1 MKIYSIYS
9 KRKRKKFIFNDNVQK
24 NSILNNFNLLA
35 EHNLNYVKSLNSI
48 YRNYLINS
56 YKNDNITDDN
66 LRKIS
71 YQKLKHLK
79 INIKHSEKLL
89 KEFDEKYIFNI
100 IEDIP
105 RKNIS
110 ETLVLNDFN
119 NSEENKSLNISYI
132 NKKEKE
138 KKINNQKENISVKN
152 AICLKNENHLK
163 FNNIKTYTS
172 KDFHSG
178 VKKTRNNFKKYL
190 NMAKYLKNNSKRL
203 KSADNSS
210 NLYEKINNINKKE
223 DNKQNN
229 NSLYKEKILQQKSKS
244 KNNLL
249 FIPKTKTITYKSFIR
264 SSSAINRTYKT
275 IINKNKKNINFISS
289 KTENNNKSDLNNNFT
304 NTSNRITSAT
314 NNIRKINHLT
324 SSSLNSIDI
333 KKKRLHSS
341 LLISSMNKIRYN
353 STKKARETSK
363 SINYIAFKT
372 INEGN
377 IINYELRRN
386 YSTHKEPSIILKRK
400 NILSES
406 LNNDKIEHTDK
417 MDLNKLR
424 SELNLKN
431 SNGLFGK
438 INEIDIMKND
448 LKKMGKRLSKD
459 YMKIL
464 KPITRGIIRQDI
476 LANKQL
482 IYNVGIENRK
492 IRKKYF
498 KNFGKLTNLKKQKKL
513 IENYVIN

>member
-1 MKIYSIYS
+1 
-9 KRKRKKFIFNDNVQK
+9 
-24 NSILNNFNLLA
+24 
-35 EHNLNYVKSLNSI
+35 
-48 YRNYLINS
+48 
-56 YKNDNITDDN
+56 
-66 LRKIS
+66 
-71 YQKLKHLK
+71 
-79 INIKHSEKLL
+79 
-89 KEFDEKYIFNI
+89 
-100 IEDIP
+100 
-105 RKNIS
+105 
-110 ETLVLNDFN
+110 
-119 NSEENKSLNISYI
+119 
-132 NKKEKE
+132 
-138 KKINNQKENISVKN
+138 
-152 AICLKNENHLK
+152 
-163 FNNIKTYTS
+163 
-172 KDFHSG
+172 
-178 VKKTRNNFKKYL
+178 
-190 NMAKYLKNNSKRL
+190 MAKYLKNNSKRL

-275 IINKNKKNINFISS
+275 IINKNKKNINFISY
-289 KTENNNKSDLNNNFT
+289 KTENNNKSNLNNNLT

-386 YSTHKEPSIILKRK
+386 YSSHKEQSIILTRK

-464 KPITRGIIRQDI
+464 KPIARGIIRQDI
-476 LANKQL
+476 LANKKL

-498 KNFGKLTNLKKQKKL
+498 KNFDKLTNFKKQKKL
-513 IENYVIN
+513 IENYIIN

>member
-1 MKIYSIYS
+1 
-9 KRKRKKFIFNDNVQK
+9 
-24 NSILNNFNLLA
+24 
-35 EHNLNYVKSLNSI
+35 
-48 YRNYLINS
+48 
-56 YKNDNITDDN
+56 
-66 LRKIS
+66 
-71 YQKLKHLK
+71 
-79 INIKHSEKLL
+79 
-89 KEFDEKYIFNI
+89 
-100 IEDIP
+100 
-105 RKNIS
+105 
-110 ETLVLNDFN
+110 
-119 NSEENKSLNISYI
+119 
-132 NKKEKE
+132 
-138 KKINNQKENISVKN
+138 
-152 AICLKNENHLK
+152 
-163 FNNIKTYTS
+163 
-172 KDFHSG
+172 
-178 VKKTRNNFKKYL
+178 
-190 NMAKYLKNNSKRL
+190 MAKYLKNDSKRL

-223 DNKQNN
+223 DKKKNN
-229 NSLYKEKILQQKSKS
+229 YCFYKEKILQQNLKS

-275 IINKNKKNINFISS
+275 IINKNKKNINFVSS

-304 NTSNRITSAT
+304 NTSNRITCAT

-324 SSSLNSIDI
+324 SSSMNSIDI

-341 LLISSMNKIRYN
+341 LLISSMNKIRYK
-353 STKKARETSK
+353 STNKARETSK
-363 SINYIAFKT
+363 NINYIAFNT

-386 YSTHKEPSIILKRK
+386 YSSHKEPSIILKRK

-406 LNNDKIEHTDK
+406 LNKDKIEHNDK
-417 MDLNKLR
+417 IDLNKLR

-438 INEIDIMKND
+438 INEIDIMEND

-476 LANKQL
+476 LANKKL

-498 KNFGKLTNLKKQKKL
+498 KNFGKLTNLKKKKKL
-513 IENYVIN
+513 IENYIIN